1 MGVNDREQGL
11 KEAIGFSS
19 EGMDED
25 RGFAGY
31 RQFYA
36 QGADVE
42 RLDGP
47 FHARVTGWRFRHMLL
62 FDRHFSGVAHA
73 REERVQA
80 DGFDHIVL
88 HHILSG
94 TLVGHARSGFE
105 RAGPGD
111 IVFLDMRRGH
121 RTEAYD
127 LHIITASIARDLVLA
142 ALGSLGALHGTV
154 AHAPD
159 TAMLGEFLQMLVRH
173 APTLDDRHDGA
184 FARALIELLPTALGG
199 PRDLG
204 VEARRQDHLRREA
217 VEQLIDREIAN
228 RQLTGAAI
236 AERVGV
242 SRATLYR
249 LYERTGGIAGH
260 VRRRRIDAVRRALER
275 PEEPDLGAL
284 AKAYGLGSAAALARA
299 FEADQGLDPAAYR
312 ARVRQERGDPVETG
326 TRRWNGWM
334 QELD

>member
-1 MGVNDREQGL
+1 M

-19 EGMDED
+19 EGLAPDLAFL
-25 RGFAGY
+25 RY
-31 RQFYA
+31 RQLYA

-42 RLDGP
+42 QLDGP

-62 FDRHFSGVAHA
+62 FDRHLSGMAHA
-73 REERVQA
+73 REERVTA

-88 HHILSG
+88 HHVLSG
-94 TLVGHARSGFE
+94 TLIGQGRSGFE

-111 IVFLDMRRGH
+111 IVFLDTRRGH
-121 RTEAYD
+121 RTEAHD
-127 LHIITASIARDLVLA
+127 LHLITASLARDLVLA
-142 ALGSLGALHGTV
+142 ALGSLGALHGLV
-154 AHAPD
+154 VHAPE
-159 TAMLGEFLQMLVRH
+159 TAMLGAFLEMLVCH

-199 PRDLG
+199 PRDLAI
-204 VEARRQDHLRREA
+204 EARRQDHLRREA
-217 VEQLIDREIAN
+217 VEQLIDRQIAD
-228 RQLTGAAI
+228 RHLTGAAI
-236 AERVGV
+236 AEGVGV

-249 LYERTGGIAGH
+249 LYERSGGIAGH

-275 PEEPDLGAL
+275 PEEPDLAVL
-284 AKAYGLGSAAALARA
+284 AESYGLGSAAALVRA
-299 FEADQGLDPAAYR
+299 FQADQGIDPAAYR
-312 ARVRQERGDPVETG
+312 ARVRQDRGDPVETG

>member
-1 MGVNDREQGL
+1 M

-19 EGMDED
+19 EGMDQD
-25 RGFAGY
+25 LAFADY
-31 RQFYA
+31 RQLYA
-36 QGADVE
+36 NGADVE

-47 FHARVTGWRFRHMLL
+47 FHARLTGWRFRHMLL
-62 FDRHFSGVAHA
+62 FDRHLSGVAHA

-88 HHILSG
+88 HHVLSG
-94 TLVGHARSGFE
+94 RLVGQARSGFGQ
-105 RAGPGD
+105 AGPGD
-111 IVFLDMRRGH
+111 IVFPDMRRGH
-121 RTEAYD
+121 RTEAYGV
-127 LHIITASIARDLVLA
+127 HIITASLARDLVLA
-142 ALGSLGALHGTV
+142 ALGSLGALHGLV
-154 AHAPD
+154 VQAPE
-159 TAMLGEFLQMLVRH
+159 TAMLSDFLQSLVRH

-236 AERVGV
+236 AEGVGV

-249 LYERTGGIAGH
+249 LYERSGGIAGH

-275 PEEPDLGAL
+275 PEEPNL
-284 AKAYGLGSAAALARA
+284 AQLAETYGLGSAGALSRA
-299 FEADQGLDPAAYR
+299 FQADQGIDPAAYR
-312 ARVRQERGDPVETG
+312 ARVRQDRGDPVETG

-334 QELD
+334 NELD

>member
-1 MGVNDREQGL
+1 MTPDL
-11 KEAIGFSS
+11 A
-19 EGMDED
+19 
-25 RGFAGY
+25 FAGY
-31 RQFYA
+31 RQLYA

-62 FDRHFSGVAHA
+62 FDRQLSGMAHV
-73 REERVQA
+73 REERVTA

-88 HHILSG
+88 HHVLSG
-94 TLVGHARSGFE
+94 TLIGQGRSGFE

-111 IVFLDMRRGH
+111 IVFLDTRRGH
-121 RTEAYD
+121 RTEARD
-127 LHIITASIARDLVLA
+127 LHLITASIARDLMLA
-142 ALGSLGALHGTV
+142 ALGSLGALHGMV
-154 AHAPD
+154 VHAPE

-199 PRDLG
+199 PRDLA

-242 SRATLYR
+242 SRAGQL
-249 LYERTGGIAGH
+249 
-260 VRRRRIDAVRRALER
+260 ALS
-275 PEEPDLGAL
+275 LIHI
-284 AKAYGLGSAAALARA
+284 
-299 FEADQGLDPAAYR
+299 
-312 ARVRQERGDPVETG
+312 
-326 TRRWNGWM
+326 
-334 QELD
+334 